1 MCKLYVKADL
11 KLMRTGE
18 LHALFNRVGG
28 ELIRS
33 APDTCQRRSA
43 LANLDSIRTEL
54 RHRAFQHRP

>member
-11 KLMRTGE
+11 KRMRTGE
-18 LHALFNRVGG
+18 LQALFNRVGG

-33 APDTCQRRSA
+33 TPDTCQRRNA

-54 RHRAFQHRP
+54 RHRVFQHRP